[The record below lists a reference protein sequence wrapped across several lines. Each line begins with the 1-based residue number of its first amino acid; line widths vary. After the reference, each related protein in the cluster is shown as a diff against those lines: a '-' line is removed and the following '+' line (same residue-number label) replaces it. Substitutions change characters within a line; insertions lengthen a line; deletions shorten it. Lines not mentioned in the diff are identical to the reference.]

1 MLKLLI
7 ESVIVGFITLIVGSI
22 IFNLSVN
29 KVNKE
34 KNKPYGL
41 NFSFFIT
48 GVILHLALEVTG
60 FNKWYCNKE
69 TMTQICRLSE
79 LGELKC
85 TNIKNYIT

>member
-34 KNKPYGL
+34 KTKPLGI

-48 GVILHLALEVTG
+48 GVILHIGLELVG
-60 FNKWYCNKE
+60 FNRWYCKKE
-69 TMTQICRLSE
+69 TVTRLCRLSE
-79 LGELKC
+79 LGITC
-85 TNIKNYIT
+85 TR

>member
-7 ESVIVGFITLIVGSI
+7 ESIIIGIITLTIGTI
-22 IFNLSVN
+22 IFNLSIN

-48 GVILHLALEVTG
+48 GVILHISLEVFG

-69 TMTQICRLSE
+69 IVTKICRLTE
-79 LGELKC
+79 LGEIKC
-85 TNIKNYIT
+85 TKY

>member
-7 ESVIVGFITLIVGSI
+7 ESFVVGIITLIIGSI

-34 KNKPYGL
+34 KSKPYGL

-48 GVILHLALEVTG
+48 GVILHIGLEVLG

-69 TMTQICRLSE
+69 TITRICRLSE
-79 LGELKC
+79 LGEIKC
-85 TNIKNYIT
+85 TRY

>member
-7 ESVIVGFITLIVGSI
+7 ESIVVGFITLIIGII

-34 KNKPYGL
+34 TKKPYGL
-41 NFSFFIT
+41 NFAFFIT
-48 GVILHLALEVTG
+48 GVILHLSLEVIG

-69 TMTQICRLSE
+69 ITTRLCRLADLRQS
-79 LGELKC
+79 
-85 TNIKNYIT
+85 Y